1 MSATMTSME
10 LRFAD
15 YLFPNQLME
24 EDLIKIDEQY
34 VTVGSIIETKDG
46 YLLICLDDFN
56 DEVEVF
62 VTDEQK
68 IEWYVFIEED
78 DD

>member
-1 MSATMTSME
+1 MSATMTTME

-34 VTVGSIIETKDG
+34 VTVGSITETKDG

>member
-15 YLFPNQLME
+15 FLFPNQLME
-24 EDLIKIDEQY
+24 EDLIKIEDQF
-34 VTVGSIIETKDG
+34 VTVGSIVETKEG

-62 VTDEQK
+62 VTDDQK
-68 IEWYVFIEED
+68 IEWYVFIEEED
-78 DD
+78 D

>member
-1 MSATMTSME
+1 MSATMTTME

-68 IEWYVFIEED
+68 LEWYVFIEED

>member
-1 MSATMTSME
+1 MTATMTSME

-24 EDLIKIDEQY
+24 EDLIKIDEQF

-78 DD
+78 D

>member
-1 MSATMTSME
+1 MTATMTSME

-24 EDLIKIDEQY
+24 DDLIKLDGNY
-34 VTVGSIIETKDG
+34 LTVTNIVETKEG
-46 YLLICLDDFN
+46 FQLTLSDDFG
-56 DEVEVF
+56 DEVETF
-62 VTDEQK
+62 VTDDEK
-68 IEWYVFIEED
+68 LEWYVFLEED

>member
-1 MSATMTSME
+1 MTSME

-24 EDLIKIDEQY
+24 EDLIKIDEQF

-78 DD
+78 D